1 MPHRNRLSS
10 LLAALLVAAPACA
23 VAADA
28 TPGLQLEWNARLR
41 QETVDDDAFARG
53 ADATTLRLRAGLRMH
68 AASGFDALLE
78 GEGIAAAGAY
88 NSGANGRIDRPAIVD
103 PGGVELNQAWIGWR
117 NGPFG
122 VTAGRQR
129 LQFDNQ
135 RWIGNS
141 GWRQNEQTFDALAL
155 EFAPRKDIALRYAFL
170 DRVHRVNG
178 DDALD
183 PLARERALS
192 DHLFNATWKP
202 GRQQLTGYGYLHEDR
217 DAAGASSATWGLR
230 WSGSHPVGDAG
241 FGWTL
246 ETARQRDYA
255 NAPRSFSHGY
265 WLLEPALTVHGVTAR
280 LGWERLGGDGT
291 HALQAPLGTLHAFNG
306 WADKFLVTPADG
318 LDDRYLGLGGA
329 FGRER
334 AGARATWQFAWH
346 DYRADHGDAHYGR
359 EWDASLGV
367 PLARGVNALLKFADY
382 RADGFAADTRKLWL
396 QLEYSGSHRSPPRG
410 TDR

>member
-255 NAPRSFSHGY
+255 NAPQSFSHGY

-306 WADKFLVTPADG
+306 WADKFLATPAGG

-346 DYRADHGDAHYGR
+346 DYRADHGGAHYGH

-367 PLARGVNALLKFADY
+367 PLARGVNAMLKFADY

-396 QLEYSGSHRSPPRG
+396 QLEYSGSR
-410 TDR
+410 

>member
-1 MPHRNRLSS
+1 M
-10 LLAALLVAAPACA
+10 LLAATPACA
-23 VAADA
+23 AAAEVA
-28 TPGLQLEWNARLR
+28 PGMQLEWNARLR

-53 ADATTLRLRAGLRMH
+53 ADASTLRLRAGLRLH

-88 NSGANGRIDRPAIVD
+88 NSGANGRTDRPAIID
-103 PGGVELNQAWIGWR
+103 PGGVELNQAWVGWR
-117 NGPFG
+117 NQAFG
-122 VTAGRQR
+122 ATAGRQR
-129 LQFDNQ
+129 LLFDNQ

-155 EFAPRKDIALRYAFL
+155 EFAPRADVALRYAFL

-178 DDALD
+178 DDARD

-192 DHLFNATWKP
+192 THLVHATWKP
-202 GRQQLTGYGYLHEDR
+202 GRQQLAGYGYLHEDR
-217 DAAGASSATWGLR
+217 DVAAASSATWGLR
-230 WSGSHPVGDAG
+230 WSGSHPFGETG

-246 ETARQRDYA
+246 EAARQRDYA
-255 NAPRSFSHGY
+255 NAPQTFSHAY
-265 WLLEPALTVHGVTAR
+265 WLLEPALTVRGVTAR
-280 LGWERLGGDGT
+280 IGWEHLGGDGA

-334 AGARATWQFAWH
+334 AGARAAWQFSWH
-346 DYRADHGDAHYGR
+346 DYRADHGNARLGR
-359 EWDASLGV
+359 EWNASLSV
-367 PLARGVNALLKFADY
+367 PLASGVNAMLKYADY
-382 RADGFAADTRKLWL
+382 RADAYAADTRKLWL
-396 QLEYSGSHRSPPRG
+396 QLEYSGSRRLPPAG
-410 TDR
+410 TSRCSFPSQSR